1 MRLHDIFAP
10 PVTVHL
16 GDCLA
21 IMPTIADNSVDAVIC
36 DPPYHLTSIVERF
49 KSGTAAKDAT
59 FGRMS
64 KGFMGKEW
72 DGGDIAFR
80 PETWMHVLRILK
92 PGGHLLAFSHARTY
106 HRMAC
111 AIEDAG
117 FEIRDMIEWIYGSG
131 FPKSHDQGDG
141 RGTALKP
148 AHEPICM
155 ARKPLA
161 GTVQLTLD
169 LFGTGAINID
179 ACRVHGED
187 AGPRTYTSKRTLPGA
202 QQNAT
207 GERHFDDV
215 LYVGTTK
222 AGRFPANLIHDGSD
236 EVVEIFPREAGARA
250 PVTVRNG
257 DKFLTTYGAFKGN
270 IDEQGSTFQGDTGSA
285 ARFFYCAKAT
295 AKDRAGSK
303 HPTVKPIKLMR
314 YLVRMVTPRNGLVLD
329 PFAGSGTTLMAAR
342 LEGFASVGIEQDAQ
356 YYGDIRVRFGQ

>member
-1 MRLHDIFAP
+1 MRLTDIFAP

-59 FGRMS
+59 FSRMS

-80 PETWMHVLRILK
+80 PETWCHVLRILK

-179 ACRVHGED
+179 ACRIHGED

-207 GERHFDDV
+207 GDRHFDDV

-236 EVVEIFPREAGARA
+236 EVVDIFPREAGARA
-250 PVTVRNG
+250 RVRGTEPSAVTAN
-257 DKFLTTYGAFKGN
+257 TYGEFERVEGVFHN
-270 IDEQGSTFQGDTGSA
+270 DTGSA

-295 AKDRAGSK
+295 AEDRAGSK